1 MKLYISLLLF
11 VFTTSV
17 QADFTF
23 TPLEPYTIATVHPP
37 NPKLKNY

>member
-1 MKLYISLLLF
+1 MKLYVGLLLF

-23 TPLEPYTIATVHPP
+23 TPLEPQTIAQLRNEHEIS
-37 NPKLKNY
+37 